1 MKAFLMFR
9 NQDFNPKEPLPVN
22 VSDLVHD
29 LELNTLFNVMSLGDS
44 FLFDIVKEAILTSI
58 DDRESILYRQEI
70 MKDCLNNPEVIREI
84 YQIPI
89 KSTDREHRRWLGI
102 FTHSPSAVLSSSVS
116 LMEMYVVLLKE
127 LKKIADKHSSE
138 FKSEGFERFFSMIK
152 SELDVEYFVT
162 VEFHLKQLK
171 FREGVLFSAELG
183 KGNEG
188 SNYALRL
195 SNNKNKNWIKEVFS
209 KKTPVYS
216 FTISERDDAG
226 ARALGDLKDIAVN
239 SAANALAQATE
250 HIQSFFNMLRNELA
264 FYVGCIN
271 LKEQLEKTGNPIA
284 FPDPVAKNERS
295 HSFHGLY
302 DVSLALTMKQE
313 IVGNDI
319 NADTKNLVIITGAN
333 QGGKSTFLR
342 SIGLAQL
349 MMQAGMFV
357 PAKDFCA
364 NLCQGVFTHYRRKED
379 ASMKS
384 GKLDEELSRMSTI
397 VDQIKPD
404 SLILFNESFAATNE
418 REGSEIARQITSAL
432 LEQNV
437 KIFFVTHMYEFAR
450 IFFEKQMKDAIFLR
464 AERKAGGRR
473 TFKLS
478 VGEPL
483 PTSYGEDI
491 FNNIFGKNK
500 TPSPSIHEDHPCKE

>member
-1 MKAFLMFR
+1 
-9 NQDFNPKEPLPVN
+9 
-22 VSDLVHD
+22 
-29 LELNTLFNVMSLGDS
+29 
-44 FLFDIVKEAILTSI
+44 
-58 DDRESILYRQEI
+58 
-70 MKDCLNNPEVIREI
+70 MKDCLNNPAVVREI

-89 KSTDREHRRWLGI
+89 KSKDREHRRWLGI
-102 FTHSPSAVLSSSVS
+102 FTHSPSGILSSSVS
-116 LMEMYVVLLKE
+116 LMEMFVVFLKE
-127 LKKIADKHSSE
+127 LKKIADEHCNE
-138 FKSEGFERFFSMIK
+138 FMSEGFARFFSMIK
-152 SELDVEYFVT
+152 SELDDEYFATVEY
-162 VEFHLKQLK
+162 HLKQLK
-171 FREGVLFSAELG
+171 FREGVLISAELG

-195 SNNKNKNWIKEVFS
+195 PNSKNKNWIKEVFS

-226 ARALGDLKDIAVN
+226 ARALGDLKDIGVK

-250 HIQSFFNMLRNELA
+250 HIENFLTMLQNELA

-271 LKEQLEKTGNPIA
+271 LKEQLEETGNPIA
-284 FPDPVAKNERS
+284 FPDPAAKNERK
-295 HSFHGLY
+295 HSFHGMY
-302 DVSLALTMKQE
+302 DVSLALTMKQD
-313 IVGNDI
+313 IVGNDM
-319 NADTKNLVIITGAN
+319 NADAKNLVIITGAN

-357 PAKDFCA
+357 PARDFCA

-384 GKLDEELSRMSTI
+384 GKLDEELSRMSAI
-397 VDQIKPD
+397 VDQIKPN
-404 SLILFNESFAATNE
+404 SLMLFNESFAATNE

-450 IFFEKQMKDAIFLR
+450 IFFEKQKKDAIFLR

-473 TFKLS
+473 TYKLL
-478 VGEPL
+478 VGDPL
-483 PTSYGEDI
+483 PTSYGEDV
-491 FNNIFGKNK
+491 FKTVFGNK
-500 TPSPSIHEDHPCKE
+500 

>member
-9 NQDFNPKEPLPVN
+9 DHDFNPKEPLPVN
-22 VSDLVHD
+22 ASDLVHD
-29 LELNTLFNVMSLGDS
+29 LEMNTLLNAMSLGDG
-44 FLFDIVKEAILTSI
+44 FLFDIIKEAILTSI
-58 DDRESILYRQEI
+58 DDMDSILYRQEI
-70 MKDCLNNPEVIREI
+70 MKDCLNNPSVIREI

-89 KSTDREHRRWLGI
+89 KSKDREHRRWLGI
-102 FTHSPSAVLSSSVS
+102 FTHSPSGVLSSSVS

-127 LKKIADKHSSE
+127 LKKIADEHSNE
-138 FKSEGFERFFSMIK
+138 FISEGFERFFSTII
-152 SELDVEYFVT
+152 SELDDEYFATVEY
-162 VEFHLKQLK
+162 HLKQLK
-171 FREGVLFSAELG
+171 FREGVLISAELG
-183 KGNEG
+183 KGIEG

-195 SNNKNKNWIKEVFS
+195 SNSKNKNWIKEVFS

-226 ARALGDLKDIAVN
+226 SRALGDLKDIAVN

-250 HIQSFFNMLRNELA
+250 HIESFLNMLRNELA

-284 FPDPVAKNERS
+284 FPDPVAKNERR
-295 HSFHGLY
+295 HSFHGMY

-313 IVGNDI
+313 IVGNEI
-319 NADTKNLVIITGAN
+319 NADTKNLAIITGAN

-379 ASMKS
+379 AAMKS
-384 GKLDEELSRMSTI
+384 GKLDEELSRMSAI
-397 VDQIKPD
+397 VDQIKPN
-404 SLILFNESFAATNE
+404 SLMLFNESFAATNE

-464 AERKAGGRR
+464 AERKSGGKR
-473 TFKLS
+473 TFKLLE
-478 VGEPL
+478 GDPL
-483 PTSYGEDI
+483 PTSYGEDV
-491 FNNIFGKNK
+491 FKTVFGKK
-500 TPSPSIHEDHPCKE
+500 

>member
-9 NQDFNPKEPLPVN
+9 DHDFNPQEPLPVN
-22 VSDLVHD
+22 ASDLVHD
-29 LELNTLFNVMSLGDS
+29 LEMNTLLNAMSLGDG

-58 DDRESILYRQEI
+58 DDMDSILYRQEI
-70 MKDCLNNPEVIREI
+70 MKDCLNNPAVIREI

-89 KSTDREHRRWLGI
+89 KSKDREHRRWLGI
-102 FTHSPSAVLSSSVS
+102 FTHSPSGVLSSSVS
-116 LMEMYVVLLKE
+116 LMEMFVVLLKE
-127 LKKIADKHSSE
+127 LKKIAEEHSNE
-138 FKSEGFERFFSMIK
+138 FKSEGFERFFSMIL
-152 SELDVEYFVT
+152 SELDDEYFATVEY
-162 VEFHLKQLK
+162 HLKQLK
-171 FREGVLFSAELG
+171 FREGVLISAELG

-195 SNNKNKNWIKEVFS
+195 SNSKNKNWIKEVFS

-226 ARALGDLKDIAVN
+226 ARALGDLKDIGVN

-250 HIQSFFNMLRNELA
+250 HIESFLDMLRNEIA

-284 FPDPVAKNERS
+284 FPDPVAKNERR
-295 HSFHGLY
+295 HTFHGMY
-302 DVSLALTMKQE
+302 DVSLALTIQQE
-313 IVGNDI
+313 IVGNEI
-319 NADTKNLVIITGAN
+319 NADAKNLVIITGAN

-384 GKLDEELSRMSTI
+384 GKLDEELSRMSAI
-397 VDQIKPD
+397 VDQIKPN
-404 SLILFNESFAATNE
+404 SLMLFNESFAATNE

-464 AERKAGGRR
+464 AERKSGGKR
-473 TFKLS
+473 TFKLLE
-478 VGEPL
+478 GDPL
-483 PTSYGEDI
+483 PTSYGEDV
-491 FNNIFGKNK
+491 FKTVFGK
-500 TPSPSIHEDHPCKE
+500 I

>member
-9 NQDFNPKEPLPVN
+9 DHDFNPKEPLPVN
-22 VSDLVHD
+22 ASDLVHD
-29 LELNTLFNVMSLGDS
+29 LELNTLLNAMSLGDG

-58 DDRESILYRQEI
+58 DDMDSILYRQEI
-70 MKDCLNNPEVIREI
+70 MKDCLNNPAVIREI

-89 KSTDREHRRWLGI
+89 KSKDREHRRWLGI
-102 FTHSPSAVLSSSVS
+102 FTHSPSGVLSSSVS

-127 LKKIADKHSSE
+127 LKKLADEHSSR
-138 FKSEGFERFFSMIK
+138 FKSEGFERFFAMIK
-152 SELDVEYFVT
+152 SELDDEYFATVEY
-162 VEFHLKQLK
+162 HLKQLK

-195 SNNKNKNWIKEVFS
+195 SNSKNKNWIKEVFS

-226 ARALGDLKDIAVN
+226 SRALGDLKDIAVN

-250 HIQSFFNMLRNELA
+250 HIESFFNMLQNELA

-284 FPDPVAKNERS
+284 FPNPAAKNQRK
-295 HSFHGLY
+295 HSFHGMY

-319 NADTKNLVIITGAN
+319 NADGKNLAIITGAN

-357 PAKDFCA
+357 PAREFSA
-364 NLCQGVFTHYRRKED
+364 NLCSGVFTHYRRKED

-384 GKLDEELSRMSTI
+384 GKLDEELSRMSAI
-397 VDQIKPD
+397 VDQIKPN
-404 SLILFNESFAATNE
+404 SLMLFNESFAATNE

-432 LEQNV
+432 LDRNIKV
-437 KIFFVTHMYEFAR
+437 FFVTHMYELAR
-450 IFFEKQMKDAIFLR
+450 VFFEKKMMDAIFLR
-464 AERKAGGRR
+464 AERKSGGRR
-473 TFKLS
+473 TFKLLE
-478 VGEPL
+478 GDPL
-483 PTSYGEDI
+483 PTSYGEDV
-491 FNNIFGKNK
+491 FNNIFGKNTDAK
-500 TPSPSIHEDHPCKE
+500 SINPRGSSS

>member
-9 NQDFNPKEPLPVN
+9 DHDFNPQEPLPVN
-22 VSDLVHD
+22 ASDLVHD
-29 LELNTLFNVMSLGDS
+29 LELNTLLNAMSLGDS

-58 DDRESILYRQEI
+58 DDMDSILYRQEI
-70 MKDCLNNPEVIREI
+70 MKDCLNNPAVIREI

-89 KSTDREHRRWLGI
+89 KSKDREHRRWLGI
-102 FTHSPSAVLSSSVS
+102 FTHSPSGVLSSSVS
-116 LMEMYVVLLKE
+116 LMEMFVVLLKE
-127 LKKIADKHSSE
+127 LKKIADEHSNE

-152 SELDVEYFVT
+152 SELDDEYFATVEY
-162 VEFHLKQLK
+162 HLKQLK
-171 FREGVLFSAELG
+171 FREGVLISAELG

-195 SNNKNKNWIKEVFS
+195 SNSKNKNWIREVFS

-226 ARALGDLKDIAVN
+226 ARALGDLKDIGVN

-250 HIQSFFNMLRNELA
+250 HIESFLNMLRNELA

-284 FPDPVAKNERS
+284 FPNPVAKNECR
-295 HSFHGLY
+295 HSFHGMY

-313 IVGNDI
+313 IVGNDFD
-319 NADTKNLVIITGAN
+319 ADAKNLVVITGAN

-384 GKLDEELSRMSTI
+384 GKLDEELSRMSAI
-397 VDQIKPD
+397 VDQIKPN
-404 SLILFNESFAATNE
+404 SLMLFNESFAATNE

-464 AERKAGGRR
+464 AERKAGGKR
-473 TFKLS
+473 TYKLL
-478 VGEPL
+478 VGDPL
-483 PTSYGEDI
+483 PTSYGEDV
-491 FNNIFGKNK
+491 FKTVFGKK
-500 TPSPSIHEDHPCKE
+500 

>member
-9 NQDFNPKEPLPVN
+9 DHDFNPQEPPPVN
-22 VSDLVHD
+22 ASDLVHD
-29 LELNTLFNVMSLGDS
+29 LEMNTLLNAMSLGDG
-44 FLFDIVKEAILTSI
+44 FLFDIVKEAILSSI
-58 DDRESILYRQEI
+58 DDMDSILYRQEI
-70 MKDCLNNPEVIREI
+70 MKDCLNNPAVIREI

-89 KSTDREHRRWLGI
+89 KSKDREHRRWLGI
-102 FTHSPSAVLSSSVS
+102 FTHSPSGVLSSSVS

-127 LKKIADKHSSE
+127 LKKLAEEHSNE

-152 SELDVEYFVT
+152 SELDDEYFATVEY
-162 VEFHLKQLK
+162 HLKQLK
-171 FREGVLFSAELG
+171 FREGVLISAELG

-188 SNYALRL
+188 ANYALRL
-195 SNNKNKNWIKEVFS
+195 SNSKNKNWIKEVFS

-226 ARALGDLKDIAVN
+226 ARALGDLKDIGVN

-250 HIQSFFNMLRNELA
+250 HIESFLNMLQNELA
-264 FYVGCIN
+264 FYIGCIN

-284 FPDPVAKNERS
+284 FPDPVAKNERR
-295 HSFHGLY
+295 HSFHGMY

-313 IVGNDI
+313 IVGNEL
-319 NADTKNLVIITGAN
+319 NADTKNLVVITGAN

-384 GKLDEELSRMSTI
+384 GKLDEELSRMNAI
-397 VDQIKPD
+397 VDQIKPN
-404 SLILFNESFAATNE
+404 SLMLFNESFAATNE

-450 IFFEKQMKDAIFLR
+450 IFFDKQMKDAIFLR
-464 AERKAGGRR
+464 AERKSGGKR
-473 TFKLS
+473 TFKLLE
-478 VGEPL
+478 GDPL
-483 PTSYGEDI
+483 PTSYGEDV
-491 FNNIFGKNK
+491 FKTVFGK
-500 TPSPSIHEDHPCKE
+500 I

>member
-1 MKAFLMFR
+1 MKAYLMFR
-9 NQDFNPKEPLPVN
+9 DHDFNPQEPLPVN
-22 VSDLVHD
+22 ASDLVHD
-29 LELNTLFNVMSLGDS
+29 LELNTLLNAMSLGDK
-44 FLFDIVKEAILTSI
+44 FIFDISKEGLLSSLDDI
-58 DDRESILYRQEI
+58 DSILYRQEI
-70 MKDCLNNPEVIREI
+70 MKDCLNNPAVIQDI

-89 KSTDREHRRWLGI
+89 KSKDRSHRRWLGI
-102 FTHSPSAVLSSSVS
+102 FTHSPSGVLSNAVS
-116 LMEMYVVLLKE
+116 LMEMFVVFLKE
-127 LKKIADKHSSE
+127 LKKITDDHSNE

-152 SELDVEYFVT
+152 SELDDEYFAT
-162 VEFHLKQLK
+162 VDYHLTQLK
-171 FREGVLFSAELG
+171 FREGVLISAELG

-195 SNNKNKNWIKEVFS
+195 PNNKNKNWIKEVFR
-209 KKTPVYS
+209 KKAPVYS

-226 ARALGDLKDIAVN
+226 ARALGDLKDIGVK

-250 HIQSFFNMLRNELA
+250 HIENFLNMLQNELA

-271 LKEQLEKTGNPIA
+271 LKEQLDKTGNPIA
-284 FPDPVAKNERS
+284 FPDPVAVNERR
-295 HSFHGLY
+295 HSSHGLY
-302 DVSLALTMKQE
+302 DVSLALTMKKE
-313 IVGNDI
+313 IVGNEI
-319 NADTKNLVIITGAN
+319 NADAKNLVIITGAN

-342 SIGLAQL
+342 SVGLAQL

-357 PAKDFCA
+357 PARDFCA

-397 VDQIKPD
+397 VDQIKPN
-404 SLILFNESFAATNE
+404 SLMLFNESFAATNE

-450 IFFEKQMKDAIFLR
+450 IFFEKQRKDAIFLR
-464 AERKAGGRR
+464 AERKAGGKR
-473 TFKLS
+473 TYKLL
-478 VGEPL
+478 VGDPL
-483 PTSYGEDI
+483 PTSYGEDV
-491 FNNIFGKNK
+491 FKTVFGNK
-500 TPSPSIHEDHPCKE
+500 

>member
-9 NQDFNPKEPLPVN
+9 DHDFNPQEPLPVN
-22 VSDLVHD
+22 ASDLVHD
-29 LELNTLFNVMSLGDS
+29 LELNTMLNAMSLGDS

-58 DDRESILYRQEI
+58 DDMDSILYRQEI
-70 MKDCLNNPEVIREI
+70 MKDCLNNPAVIRKI

-89 KSTDREHRRWLGI
+89 KSKDREHRRWLGT
-102 FTHSPSAVLSSSVS
+102 FTHSPSGVLSSSVS
-116 LMEMYVVLLKE
+116 LMEMFVVLLKE
-127 LKKIADKHSSE
+127 LKKIADEHSNE

-152 SELDVEYFVT
+152 SELDDEYFATVEY
-162 VEFHLKQLK
+162 HLKQLK
-171 FREGVLFSAELG
+171 FREGVLISAELG

-195 SNNKNKNWIKEVFS
+195 SNSKNKNWIKELFS

-226 ARALGDLKDIAVN
+226 ARALGDLKDIGVN

-250 HIQSFFNMLRNELA
+250 HIESFLNMLRNELA

-284 FPDPVAKNERS
+284 FPNPVAKNERR
-295 HSFHGLY
+295 HSFHGMY

-319 NADTKNLVIITGAN
+319 DADAKNLVVITGAN

-357 PAKDFCA
+357 PARDFCA

-384 GKLDEELSRMSTI
+384 GKLDEELSRMSAI
-397 VDQIKPD
+397 VDQIKPN
-404 SLILFNESFAATNE
+404 SLMLFNESFAATNE

-450 IFFEKQMKDAIFLR
+450 IFFEKQKKDAIFLR
-464 AERKAGGRR
+464 AERKAGGKR
-473 TFKLS
+473 TYKLL
-478 VGEPL
+478 VGDPL

-491 FNNIFGKNK
+491 FKTVFGNK
-500 TPSPSIHEDHPCKE
+500 